1 MLFFSVHQN
10 LSLPPLPQTTLL
22 AGQDQNLSLPF
33 LKQPSLQDKVLKQ
46 GPNLEIVRGDV
57 FQYATLPKALGDAN
71 VVIVATGAADPLD
84 PLGPFN
90 VDYQVR
96 QQWMELFPGACG

>member
-10 LSLPPLPQTTLL
+10 LSLP
-22 AGQDQNLSLPF
+22 F
-33 LKQPSLQDKVLKQ
+33 LKQPFLQDKVLKQ
-46 GPNLEIVRGDV
+46 GPNLETVRGDV

-96 QQWMELFPGACG
+96 GVGWNCFLGLVAREYGLWVSLTLSGPITP

>member
-1 MLFFSVHQN
+1 M
-10 LSLPPLPQTTLL
+10 
-22 AGQDQNLSLPF
+22 
-33 LKQPSLQDKVLKQ
+33 LKQ

-96 QQWMELFPGACG
+96 SWWVELSPGACGKGVDAADHLAPLRSFHVDHHVRSCLVTLFPGACG

>member
-1 MLFFSVHQN
+1 M
-10 LSLPPLPQTTLL
+10 
-22 AGQDQNLSLPF
+22 
-33 LKQPSLQDKVLKQ
+33 LKQ

-90 VDYQVR
+90 VDYQV
-96 QQWMELFPGACG
+96 

>member
-1 MLFFSVHQN
+1 M
-10 LSLPPLPQTTLL
+10 
-22 AGQDQNLSLPF
+22 
-33 LKQPSLQDKVLKQ
+33 LKQ

-90 VDYQVR
+90 VDYQVCR
-96 QQWMELFPGACG
+96 VGWNWFLGLLARK